1 MTQSTTPMAPLT
13 VGRLM
18 PPAPTKLYST
28 RCSAS
33 WYLAE
38 KGDEIMG
45 VAADTI
51 CRCMKKKKLRQKTV
65 AASLNENPRQIN
77 QQLRRMDD
85 IKVERFCKYAD
96 ALGYDV
102 AVIDRE
108 SGEVEKL
115 DPAKNNL

>member
-1 MTQSTTPMAPLT
+1 
-13 VGRLM
+13 
-18 PPAPTKLYST
+18 
-28 RCSAS
+28 
-33 WYLAE
+33 
-38 KGDEIMG
+38 MG

-77 QQLRRMDD
+77 QQLRRM
-85 IKVERFCKYAD
+85 VERFCKYAD

>member
-1 MTQSTTPMAPLT
+1 
-13 VGRLM
+13 
-18 PPAPTKLYST
+18 
-28 RCSAS
+28 
-33 WYLAE
+33 
-38 KGDEIMG
+38 MG
-45 VAADTI
+45 VAANTI

>member
-1 MTQSTTPMAPLT
+1 MTVDIAPKT
-13 VGRLM
+13 VAGYRQ
-18 PPAPTKLYST
+18 
-28 RCSAS
+28 AS
-33 WYLAE
+33 RQEIREAKSE
-38 KGDEIMG
+38 KGVEIMG

>member
-1 MTQSTTPMAPLT
+1 MRFAPSVKSFERNIKSL
-13 VGRLM
+13 LKM
-18 PPAPTKLYST
+18 L
-28 RCSAS
+28 CSP
-33 WYLAE
+33 E
-38 KGDEIMG
+38 KGGEIMG